1 MPSLARWARACL
13 AVVVAF
19 QSGTILNAK
28 QVTGNSRIHEEELGG
43 FDQAFPEVARPGR
56 KCLDKKNG
64 LKQIKISA
72 QGAVGAEREWSFL

>member
-1 MPSLARWARACL
+1 MGEGMFSRCGGFSERHYPQCQA
-13 AVVVAF
+13 
-19 QSGTILNAK
+19 GD
-28 QVTGNSRIHEEELGG
+28 SRIHEEELGG